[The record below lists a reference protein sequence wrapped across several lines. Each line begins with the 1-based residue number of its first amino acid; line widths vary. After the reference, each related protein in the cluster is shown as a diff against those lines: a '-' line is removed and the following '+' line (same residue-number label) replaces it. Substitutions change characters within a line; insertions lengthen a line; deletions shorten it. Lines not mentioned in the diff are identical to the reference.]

1 MTVLGFGS
9 DITNIDRIAA
19 ALARHNG
26 RFERRVF
33 TEVEI
38 ARAERRPGLRVG
50 SYAKRWAAKEA
61 CAKALGTGFAR
72 GVFHRDLGVVNLPGG
87 RPTMRLTGGAAARL
101 GELAGPAG
109 AEIWLSLSDDA
120 PFALATVLIVRAEG
134 REGH

>member
-19 ALARHNG
+19 TLTRHKG

-33 TEVEI
+33 TDIEI
-38 ARAERRPGLRVG
+38 ARAERRPLLRVG

-72 GVFHRDLGVVNLPGG
+72 GVFHRDMGVVNLPSG

-101 GELAGPAG
+101 AELAGDGG
-109 AEIWLSLSDDA
+109 ADIWLSLSDDA
-120 PFALATVLIVRAEG
+120 PFALATVLIVRARG
-134 REGH
+134 